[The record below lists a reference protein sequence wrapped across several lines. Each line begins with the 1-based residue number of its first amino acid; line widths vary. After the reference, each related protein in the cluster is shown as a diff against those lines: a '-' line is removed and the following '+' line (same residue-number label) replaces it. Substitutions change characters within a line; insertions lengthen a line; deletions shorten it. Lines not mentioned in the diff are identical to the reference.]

1 MASGRSPCFY
11 IDELNKYQQKN
22 SAVLKYCELSKTG
35 PPHNL
40 RFTYQV
46 IIDGKEF
53 PKAEGRSKKEAKNAA
68 AKLAFEIISKEQKA
82 ASPSSPQTGNPS
94 EGPPIENYIGR
105 VNTIAQKKNL
115 SVVYEECEL
124 RDSGPEKFHY
134 KCKVGKNEY
143 GIGTG
148 STKQEARQLA
158 AKLAYEK
165 IQSENLMKTDPSS
178 GCFNSVCGD
187 VQSNSSATSA
197 YASESPSENY
207 FSTNEAE
214 SNDNSDILDKSVES
228 PGNSSGNNP
237 RKVKRFDSPVKR
249 EENEYTV
256 DPRFIRDFTEVTP
269 IDSGGFGQ
277 VFKAKHRIDEKTYVI
292 KRVKYNNEK
301 VEREVKALAML
312 DHANIVHYHS
322 CWDGLDY
329 DPEHS
334 VNYSR
339 PKTRCL
345 FIQME
350 YCDKGTLEQWINS
363 RRGKEQDKCL
373 ALVFF
378 EQITEGVHYIHSKQ
392 LIHRDLKPSNI
403 FLVGMNQIKIGDFGL
418 VTYLKNNEA
427 RTSKRGTMRYMS
439 PEQILSV
446 EDYGNEVDIFAL
458 GLILAELLHI
468 CSTVSETLKVFEDL
482 RNGIF
487 LDVFDNREKNL
498 LQKLLSD
505 DRKKRPNALEILK
518 TLKEWNNII
527 ERKKRNTC

>member
-11 IDELNKYQQKN
+11 IEELNKYQQKN
-22 SAVLKYCELSKTG
+22 TAVLKYRELSKTG

-82 ASPSSPQTGNPS
+82 ASPSSLQTGDPS
-94 EGPPIENYIGR
+94 EVPPIENYIGR

-115 SVVYEECEL
+115 SVIYEECES
-124 RDSGPEKFHY
+124 RDSGPDKFHY
-134 KCKVGKNEY
+134 KCKIGQNEY
-143 GIGTG
+143 GIGVG

-158 AKLAYEK
+158 AKVAYEE
-165 IQSENLMKTDPSS
+165 IQSENLMKADASS
-178 GCFNSVCGD
+178 GYFINVCGD
-187 VQSNSSATSA
+187 VQSNSSATNTS
-197 YASESPSENY
+197 ASESQSEND
-207 FSTNEAE
+207 FSTSEAE
-214 SNDNSDILDKSVES
+214 SNDNSDALDKSFQS
-228 PGNSSGNNP
+228 PENSSRNNP
-237 RKVKRFDSPVKR
+237 RKVKRSLAPRFDSPVKR
-249 EENEYTV
+249 EESMYTV
-256 DPRFIRDFTEVTP
+256 DSR
-269 IDSGGFGQ
+269 
-277 VFKAKHRIDEKTYVI
+277 
-292 KRVKYNNEK
+292 K

-329 DPEHS
+329 DPEQS
-334 VNYSR
+334 INSSR
-339 PKTRCL
+339 SKTRCL

-350 YCDKGTLEQWINS
+350 YCDKGTLEQWIDS

-392 LIHRDLKPSNI
+392 LIHRDLKPGNI

-418 VTYLKNNEA
+418 VTYLKNDDA
-427 RTSKRGTMRYMS
+427 RTSKQGTRRYMS
-439 PEQILSV
+439 PEQISCM

-468 CSTVSETLKVFEDL
+468 CSTMSETVKLFEDL
-482 RNGIF
+482 RDGTF
-487 LDVFDNREKNL
+487 SVVFDNKEKNL
-498 LQKLLSD
+498 LQKLLSND
-505 DRKKRPNALEILK
+505 PKRRPNTLEILK
-518 TLKEWNNII
+518 TLKEWNNIA
-527 ERKKRNTC
+527 EKKKWNTC

>member
-292 KRVKYNNEK
+292 KRVKYNNE
-301 VEREVKALAML
+301 
-312 DHANIVHYHS
+312 
-322 CWDGLDY
+322 
-329 DPEHS
+329 
-334 VNYSR
+334 